1 MAPFLFLIA
10 VFAATYVADRF
21 IVSGRIGLGLAGRI
35 AMSAML
41 VLTGIAHFTS
51 TDTMVQMM
59 PDILPAKRALVYLT
73 GVLELLAAAGLLWQR
88 AAATVSL
95 LLIVF
100 FLAVFPANI
109 AGSLKEIEMGGME
122 YGPVYLIFRIPLQFF
137 FIWWAWFFG
146 IEHS

>member
-1 MAPFLFLIA
+1 MAPLLVLLS
-10 VFAATYVADRF
+10 VFAVVYLADRF
-21 IVSGRIGLGLAGRI
+21 ILTGRIGLGFAGRI

-59 PDILPAKRALVYLT
+59 PDILPAKRELVYLT
-73 GVLELLAAAGLLWQR
+73 GVLELLAAGGLLWQR
-88 AAATVSL
+88 AAAIVSL

-100 FLAVFPANI
+100 FLAVLPANI

-122 YGPVYLIFRIPLQFF
+122 YGPLYLIFRIPLQFF

-146 IEHS
+146 VRRS